1 MALKAT
7 TAGRA
12 VVGLLH
18 YSHRSF
24 PLLSNLHLTLVFLVR
39 LSQVVVR
46 WFLLLPGRCQGTMAA
61 SNQSLSSGRHQITVE
76 RRRLVGAAA
85 RQYCAAAAAAAVVEC
100 FSRQFF
106 NVWLVS
112 D

>member
-7 TAGRA
+7 TARA

-46 WFLLLPGRCQGTMAA
+46 WFMLLPGRCQGTMAA

-76 RRRLVGAAA
+76 RRRSFGAAA
-85 RQYCAAAAAAAVVEC
+85 RQYCAAALPSLNASAAS
-100 FSRQFF
+100 FSMCGWF
-106 NVWLVS
+106 LT

>member
-46 WFLLLPGRCQGTMAA
+46 WFMLLPGRCQGTMAA

-76 RRRLVGAAA
+76 RRRLVGAAG
-85 RQYCAAAAAAAVVEC
+85 RQYCAAAAAVVEC